1 MTTLGGIDD
10 YLATLPDD
18 QARCLQDLRE
28 RVIKLLP
35 GSEEVISYAM
45 PGHRLGKKM
54 IAGYA
59 GFTKHCSFFPHS
71 GSVVPAFAAELDE
84 RGFTYTKSGVHFTP
98 EGPLPD
104 DLLERLIAARFKEA
118 GLA

>member
-1 MTTLGGIDD
+1 MTTPGGIDD

-28 RVIKLLP
+28 RVIALLP

-59 GFTKHCSFFPHS
+59 GFIKHCGFYPHS
-71 GSVVPAFAAELDE
+71 GGVVPGFASELE
-84 RGFTYTKSGVHFTP
+84 ARGFKHSKSGVLFTP
-98 EGPLPD
+98 TKPLPD